1 MVEISQVS
9 ALGRGRGPGRP
20 FVRGTSGNPGG
31 RPRAALD
38 VQELARSHTVEA
50 IATLV
55 KALDDPKHCGAAA
68 AALLDRGWGR
78 PTAFIAGDRDAP
90 PVAVRFEW
98 ADAVSE
104 PKTAITGTDQAHAE
118 PSELRILWDK
128 AC

>member
-1 MVEISQVS
+1 
-9 ALGRGRGPGRP
+9 
-20 FVRGTSGNPGG
+20 
-31 RPRAALD
+31 

-55 KALDDPKHCGAAA
+55 KALDDPKHCVAAA

-90 PVAVRFEW
+90 PVAIQFEW